1 MKNYRVKVRDEKADF
16 FEELLRYLDFCDY
29 EKVEGFA
36 EPRIYPNF
44 EIHAQGKNQQGQSR
58 KGGKYKEEIF
68 SDPEKKLD
76 NLREV
81 MAKIDAIRDKSRR
94 S

>member
-1 MKNYRVKVRDEKADF
+1 MKSYRVKVRDEKAEF

-36 EPRIYPNF
+36 EPRIYPSF
-44 EIHAQGKNQQGQSR
+44 EIRSKDGNHKQGSKNSVKGS
-58 KGGKYKEEIF
+58 GGKFADTENSLE
-68 SDPEKKLD
+68 

-81 MAKIDAIRDKSRR
+81 MSRIDALRDRSRKG
-94 S
+94 